1 MGLYPA
7 STLERLADG
16 AAAALGDAFV
26 GAYLH
31 GSFGGG
37 YADEWSDVDFI
48 VLTTRDVDLEEEA
61 RIQTLHAQLY
71 ADGVEPWAQRLE
83 GSYASVELFRAIDPE
98 LTPFLYLDNGSSQLV
113 RDPHCNNAV
122 IRHQVRERSIVL
134 AGPDPKELVA
144 PIDPDVLRAEAR
156 ASMEDDYAPWFE
168 KHGERFNRWAQTY
181 LVLTL
186 CRLLFTARTGEVAGK
201 AEAAAWGERELD
213 PAWARLIRQAIT
225 ERGDPS
231 SVEARIPADP
241 GVLAATREFVAY
253 ALAQVAGRE
262 PGLLKGKLK
271 VTPDFDDLPEGFDA
285 FSAEC

>member
-1 MGLYPA
+1 MEYPA
-7 STLERLADG
+7 STLERLTDG
-16 AAAALGDAFV
+16 AAAALGDVFV

-37 YADEWSDVDFI
+37 YADEWSDVDFV
-48 VLTTRDVDLEEEA
+48 VLTTRDVNPEEET
-61 RIQTLHAQLY
+61 RLQTFHGQLY
-71 ADGVEPWAQRLE
+71 ADGVKPWAQRLE
-83 GSYASVELFRAIDPE
+83 GSYAPIELFRTIDPE
-98 LTPFLYLDNGSSQLV
+98 RTPFLYLDNGSSHLE

-122 IRHQVRERSIVL
+122 IRHQVREGSIVL
-134 AGPDPKELVA
+134 AGPDPKELV
-144 PIDPDVLRAEAR
+144 PPVDPNVLRDEAR
-156 ASMEDDYAPWFE
+156 AAMENDYAAWFE
-168 KHGERFNRWAQTY
+168 NDGERFNRWAQTY

-241 GVLAATREFVAY
+241 GVLSATRGFVAY
-253 ALAQVAGRE
+253 ALAQVARRE
-262 PGLLKGKLK
+262 PGLLKGELNL
-271 VTPDFDDLPEGFDA
+271 TADFGDLPDGFDA
-285 FSAEC
+285 FSAER